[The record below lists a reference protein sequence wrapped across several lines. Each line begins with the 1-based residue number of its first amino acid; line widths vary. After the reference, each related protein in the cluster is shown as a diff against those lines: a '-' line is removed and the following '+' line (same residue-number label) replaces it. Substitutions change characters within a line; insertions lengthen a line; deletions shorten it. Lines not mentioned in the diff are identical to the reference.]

1 MKAILR
7 EHEAALRTAWAQL
20 RARPGSFLLNMIV
33 VAIALALPF
42 AGLTLL
48 DNLRPVSSRMVVQP
62 EISVFMALTTPRERV
77 LAVESELRA
86 VARKIDADAKITF
99 VAREDALAAL
109 KDRSG
114 LSDTLST
121 LDANPLPDAYVI
133 TLTGFDSAASASKAE
148 QAASDLARI
157 SGVEAVQVDSAWVKK
172 LAALLRILR
181 LVLLALAVTLGLVV
195 VAVVF
200 NTVRLQVM
208 TQRDEIRIARL
219 VGANDAF
226 IHRPFQYIG
235 ALLGLSAGIL
245 ALTGVG
251 LLLGPIN
258 TAVVDF
264 ARLYASEF
272 RLAPLGVPL
281 MLGLLGISAGLGLLG
296 AMLSVRRHL
305 ATAA

>member
-1 MKAILR
+1 MNAVLQ

-42 AGLTLL
+42 AGLTLI

-62 EISVFMALTTPRERV
+62 EISVFMALTTPRERA
-77 LAVESELRA
+77 LAAESELRRI
-86 VARKIDADAKITF
+86 ARKIDADAKIAF

-114 LSDTLST
+114 PSTALST
-121 LDANPLPDAYVI
+121 LDVNPLPDAYVI
-133 TLTGFDSAASASKAE
+133 TLSGFDSAANASRAE
-148 QAASDLARI
+148 QTASELAGI
-157 SGVEAVQVDSAWVKK
+157 AGVETVQVDSAWVKK

-181 LVLLALAVTLGLVV
+181 LVLLALAVTLALVV

-219 VGANDAF
+219 VGASDAF

-235 ALLGLSAGIL
+235 ALLGFSAGIL

-272 RLAPLGVPL
+272 RLAPLGMPL
-281 MLGLLGISAGLGLLG
+281 MLALLGVSAALGLAG

>member
-1 MKAILR
+1 MNAIWR

-20 RARPGSFLLNMIV
+20 GARPGSFLLNMIV

-48 DNLRPVSSRMVVQP
+48 DNLRPVSSKLVVKP
-62 EISVFMALTTPRERV
+62 EISVFMDLSSPREQA
-77 LAVESELRA
+77 LAAESELRRI
-86 VARKIDADAKITF
+86 ARAIDTDAQIHF
-99 VAREDALAAL
+99 VAREKALAAL

-114 LSDTLST
+114 LSDALST
-121 LDANPLPDAYVI
+121 LDVNPLPDAYVI
-133 TLTGFDSAASASKAE
+133 TLSGFDSATDASRAE
-148 QAASDLARI
+148 QAASELARLP
-157 SGVEAVQVDSAWVKK
+157 GVETVQIDSAWVKK
-172 LAALLRILR
+172 LATLHRILR
-181 LVLLALAVTLGLVV
+181 LVLLTLAVTLSLVV

-219 VGANDAF
+219 VGATDAY

-235 ALLGLSAGIL
+235 ALIGLCAGAL
-245 ALTGVG
+245 ALVGVS

-258 TAVVDF
+258 AAVVDF

-272 RLAPLGVPL
+272 RLVPLGTPL
-281 MLGLLGISAGLGLLG
+281 MLMLLAASAALGLLG

>member
-1 MKAILR
+1 MNALLR
-7 EHEAALRTAWAQL
+7 EHEAALRTAWGQL

-62 EISVFMALTTPRERV
+62 EISVFMALSTPREQA
-77 LAVESELRA
+77 LAAGTALRRI
-86 VARKIDADAKITF
+86 ARNIDADAKIDF
-99 VAREDALAAL
+99 VEREKALAAL

-114 LSDTLST
+114 LTDALST
-121 LDANPLPDAYVI
+121 LDVNPLPDAYVI
-133 TLTGFDSAASASKAE
+133 TLSGFDSATDASRAE
-148 QAASDLARI
+148 QAASELSKI
-157 SGVEAVQVDSAWVKK
+157 PGVETVQVDSAWVKR

-181 LVLLALAVTLGLVV
+181 LILLALAVTLSLVV

-219 VGANDAF
+219 VGASDAF

-235 ALLGLSAGIL
+235 ALLGLCAGAL
-245 ALTGVG
+245 ALIGVG

-258 TAVVDF
+258 AAVIDF

-272 RLAPLGVPL
+272 RLVSLGVPL
-281 MLGLLGISAGLGLLG
+281 MLLLLAVSATLGFLG

-305 ATAA
+305 ATVA